1 MFLYF
6 KPELKYCIIFINLL
20 EDTERIYYS
29 IYMTLLSEKE
39 MIAVFTRWR
48 SQNPNPASELD
59 YVNAFTLLVAVVLS
73 AQTTDKGV
81 NKATGPLFKVADT
94 PEKMLALGEEGL
106 ISYIRTIG
114 LYKNKAKHV
123 MGLSQK
129 LIDDFGGEVP
139 GSREELMTLPGVGRK
154 TANVV
159 LNVIFHQPT
168 MPVDT
173 HLLRVSPKIGLAEG
187 DTPDTVEKSLLQ
199 RIPPEFLPNAHHW
212 ILLHGRYVCTAR
224 NPKCD
229 ECIINDICKHNEL

>member
-1 MFLYF
+1 M
-6 KPELKYCIIFINLL
+6 K
-20 EDTERIYYS
+20 
-29 IYMTLLSEKE
+29 LLSEKE
-39 MIAVFTRWR
+39 MVEVFSRWR
-48 SQNPNPASELD
+48 SQNPKPASELD

-81 NKATGPLFKVADT
+81 NKATGPLFKIADS

-106 ISYIRTIG
+106 IPYIKTIG

-123 MGLSQK
+123 IGLSQK
-129 LIDDFGGEVP
+129 LIDDFGSEVP
-139 GSREELMTLPGVGRK
+139 CDRDALMTLPGVGRK

-187 DTPDTVEKSLLQ
+187 NSPETVEKSLLE
-199 RIPPEFLPNAHHW
+199 RIPSEFLADAHHW
-212 ILLHGRYVCTAR
+212 ILLHGRYVCNAR
-224 NPKCD
+224 NPKCE
-229 ECIINDICKHNEL
+229 ECVINDICKHNDI

>member
-6 KPELKYCIIFINLL
+6 KPELKHDNFFINLL
-20 EDTERIYYS
+20 EDSKRIYYS
-29 IYMTLLSEKE
+29 ICMTLLSEKE
-39 MIAVFTRWR
+39 MIEAFTRWR
-48 SQNPNPASELD
+48 SQNPKPASELN

-73 AQTTDKGV
+73 AQATDKGV
-81 NKATGPLFKVADT
+81 NKATGPLFKVADS

-123 MGLSQK
+123 MGLSKK
-129 LIDDFGGEVP
+129 LIEDFDGQVP
-139 GSREELMTLPGVGRK
+139 ATREELMTLPGVGRK

-159 LNVIFHQPT
+159 LNVIFHKPT

-187 DTPDTVEKSLLQ
+187 TTPETVEKSLLE
-199 RIPPEFLPNAHHW
+199 RIPEEFLPNAHHW

-224 NPKCD
+224 SPKCE
-229 ECIINDICKHNEL
+229 ECIISDLCKHNE

>member
-1 MFLYF
+1 
-6 KPELKYCIIFINLL
+6 
-20 EDTERIYYS
+20 
-29 IYMTLLSEKE
+29 MTLLSKKE
-39 MIAVFTRWR
+39 MIEVFSRWQA
-48 SQNPNPASELD
+48 QNPSPVSELD

-81 NKATGPLFKVADT
+81 NKATGPLFKIADT

-106 ISYIRTIG
+106 IPYIRTIG

-123 MGLSQK
+123 IGLSKK
-129 LIDDFGGEVP
+129 LIGDFGSEVP
-139 GSREELMTLPGVGRK
+139 SDRDALMTLPGVGRK

-159 LNVIFHQPT
+159 LNVVFHKPT

-187 DTPDTVEKSLLQ
+187 NTPETVEKSLLE
-199 RIPPEFLPNAHHW
+199 RIPTEFLPNAHHW

-224 NPKCD
+224 NPKCA
-229 ECIINDICKHNEL
+229 ECVISDLCKHNE

>member
-1 MFLYF
+1 
-6 KPELKYCIIFINLL
+6 
-20 EDTERIYYS
+20 
-29 IYMTLLSEKE
+29 MTLLSEKE
-39 MIAVFTRWR
+39 MIEVFTRWR

-106 ISYIRTIG
+106 ISYIKTIG

-123 MGLSQK
+123 LGLSKK
-129 LIDDFGGEVP
+129 LIDDYNSEVP
-139 GSREELMTLPGVGRK
+139 ATREELMTLPGVGRK

-173 HLLRVSPKIGLAEG
+173 HLLRVAPKIGLAEG
-187 DTPDTVEKSLLQ
+187 DTPEKVEKSLLE
-199 RIPPEFLPNAHHW
+199 RIPAEFLHDAHHW

-224 NPKCD
+224 NPKCE
-229 ECIINDICKHNEL
+229 ECIIRDLCKYNG